1 MALVIGTAVLSQSDD
16 GVDEV
21 TFQPSADFMEMS
33 LIERL
38 GAAYLLVS
46 EIYDLIDYEDDIDP
60 EDEDLEDDED
70 EDDDW
75 SEEEYA

>member
-38 GAAYLLVS
+38 GAAYLLIS
-46 EIYDLIDYEDDIDP
+46 EIYDLIDFEDDVDP
-60 EDEDLEDDED
+60 EDEDFDDED
-70 EDDDW
+70 KDLEDW
-75 SEEEYA
+75 SDEELA

>member
-38 GAAYLLVS
+38 GAAYLLIS
-46 EIYDLIDYEDDIDP
+46 EIYDLIDFEDDVDP
-60 EDEDLEDDED
+60 EDEDFDDEDEDLEDWSDE
-70 EDDDW
+70 EL
-75 SEEEYA
+75 A